1 MNNCNLKMNREYL
14 QNLKAETEKK
24 ALDKAIADAADELTA
39 RILDFASTSKARK
52 MEINVFTLMS
62 NLKTHFSKCVLPILK
77 ERFGDV
83 EIVLRTM
90 EYVPIEKAELVGNT
104 EYRGY
109 GHDYNLEIDWS

>member
-1 MNNCNLKMNREYL
+1 MNNSNLKMDREYL

-24 ALDKAIADAADELTA
+24 ALDKAVMDAADELTA
-39 RILDFASTSKARK
+39 RILDFASTSNVRK

-62 NLKTHFSKCVLPILK
+62 NLKTHFSKRVLPILK
-77 ERFGDV
+77 ERFDDV
-83 EIVLRTM
+83 EIVLKTVA
-90 EYVPIEKAELVGNT
+90 YAPIEKVEIVGNT

>member
-1 MNNCNLKMNREYL
+1 MNREYL
-14 QNLKAETEKK
+14 QNLKAETDKK
-24 ALDKAIADAADELTA
+24 ALEKAIADAADELTTQ
-39 RILDFASTSKARK
+39 ILDFASTSKARK

-62 NLKTHFSKCVLPILK
+62 NLKTHFSKHVLPILK

-90 EYVPIEKAELVGNT
+90 EYIPIEKAELAGNT
-104 EYRGY
+104 DYRGY